1 MAKKPRKLNNGG
13 GIGRVSALMSS
24 AAPSAKHDLFLID
37 DETIN
42 DPRIKDQIFCPVIEG
57 QIKGHGMKPRQHSIY
72 PPEMFAAPSAIPIIP
87 ASEREARAKELAER
101 GGTLRQ
107 MLQAAGIPSM
117 DQDGQGYCWG
127 HSTTGA
133 EQTARCK
140 AGLPYVPLSA
150 FSVCS
155 TIKRGRD
162 EGGWCGLSAQFLR
175 TKGVMP
181 QSVWPQGDY
190 RNPSKYDTPEN
201 WARAARFKTTGEYVD
216 LTRDV
221 YDVNLTLDMIDSLG
235 LMGMPMAWDF
245 NWWGHSVM
253 GLDAVFP
260 EAGSVAR
267 QGRNSWGDSWQNGGW
282 FVLRGSKAVPDSALC
297 IYMAVA
303 S

>member
-1 MAKKPRKLNNGG
+1 MLRPGEMLIHDATPFEHTVPPDK
-13 GIGRVSALMSS
+13 GRGYDPASV
-24 AAPSAKHDLFLID
+24 
-37 DETIN
+37 
-42 DPRIKDQIFCPVIEG
+42 DPRLKA
-57 QIKGHGMKPRQHSIY
+57 
-72 PPEMFAAPSAIPIIP
+72 MFAPPTEITLIPR
-87 ASEREARAKELAER
+87 SEWHDRIAEKVATKSQLSDMR
-101 GGTLRQ
+101 LK
-107 MLQAAGIPSM
+107 AGIPSL
-117 DQDGQGYCWG
+117 DQGQVGYCWA
-127 HSTTGA
+127 HSVTGTVMMSRMVSN
-133 EQTARCK
+133 E
-140 AGLPYVPLSA
+140 PYVPLSA
-150 FSVCS
+150 YAVAA
-155 TIKRGRD
+155 TIKKGRD

-190 RNPSKYDTPEN
+190 RNPRKYDTPEN
-201 WARAARFKTTGEYVD
+201 WARAAQFKTTGEYVD

-221 YDVNLTLDMIDSLG
+221 YDQNLTLDMIDSLG